1 MAIIQNKRSNAVA
14 NITAAALK
22 AGELAF
28 VVGVGA
34 DQGLGFIGI
43 DGQAGTA
50 VKLRAGSAESADTA
64 TKLATARNISLTGV
78 VTAPA
83 VAFDGS
89 GAVALTTSIANG
101 TLTKDMLAA
110 DVQTTLG
117 KADSALQESDIV
129 ATGAGGTNGTITV
142 KGNEISVKGLGD
154 AAFKNVGTAAGDIPV
169 LDQQGHLPAGS
180 VPDISTDYAKLDAQG
195 KIDDA
200 NLPTYVG
207 GVTATADKGIEIAG
221 TAKNPTI
228 GVKIDTVQAD
238 NALTVGADGLYV
250 AKGTAPEYTIVKAI
264 TASAGSVAT
273 YKLQKDGTD
282 VAGSVINIPLDYLV
296 KSATLKTVPQ
306 GGDDSGFDEGHK
318 YIDFEVN
325 VKEGTGTASHLY
337 LDVADLVDVYTSGSA
352 TDAPVVVAV
361 SNDNKITA
369 TLTDG
374 KIELAKL
381 ATDVQTSLGKA
392 DTAVQPADV
401 TTGATN
407 GTIKIGQTEIAVAGL
422 GDAAYKS
429 TGTGA
434 GNIPVLDAQGKLQ
447 GALVPDL
454 STDYVKADT
463 KGAANGIAPLGADS
477 KVPDA
482 NLPDYVGTLTA
493 ADKSVTVAGTGKA
506 KTVAVTISTT
516 ADNALT
522 LDANGLFV
530 AKGGVTAGNGIDI
543 SAAQA
548 VSVKIDTA
556 NANGLSVGADGVAM
570 GIASTTDVGAV
581 KASTEIA
588 VAADGTMTV
597 EIVDCGVL

>member
-64 TKLATARNISLTGV
+64 TKLTTARNISLTGV

-89 GAVALTTSIANG
+89 GAVALATTIANG

-129 ATGAGGTNGTITV
+129 ATGAGGANGTITV

-169 LDQQGHLPAGS
+169 LDQQGHLPVGS
-180 VPDISTDYAKLDAQG
+180 VPDISANYAKLDAQG

-207 GVTATADKGIEIAG
+207 GVTATADKGIEVAG

-228 GVKIDTVQAD
+228 GVKIDTKAD

-250 AKGTAPEYTIVKAI
+250 AKGTAPEYTIVKAT
-264 TASAGSVAT
+264 TASAGNVAT

-306 GGDDSGFDEGHK
+306 GGDDSGLDEGHK

-352 TDAPVVVAV
+352 ADAPIVIAV

-374 KIELAKL
+374 KIGLAKL
-381 ATDVQTSLGKA
+381 STDIQTSLGKA

-422 GDAAYKS
+422 GDAAYKN

-434 GNIPVLDAQGKLQ
+434 GNIPVLDAQGHLPTD
-447 GALVPDL
+447 AVPDL
-454 STDYVKADT
+454 STDYLKADT
-463 KGAANGIAPLGADS
+463 KGAANGLAPLGADS

-506 KTVAVTISTT
+506 KTVAVAISTT

-530 AKGGVTAGNGIDI
+530 AKGGITAGNGIDV

-570 GIASTTDVGAV
+570 GIASATKAGAV

-597 EIVDCGVL
+597 EVVDCGVL